1 MAQSARRVGAMLS
14 RAGSQPRARFILI
27 HAFMGYI
34 YVAWRAAR
42 IHNSCVHAGPFTND
56 IHQIGLAKCCLLSFL
71 DSARGGGCPRMYV
84 GTSETELRTG
94 RGSEHTVRPDR
105 GSVLLHAVSM
115 LGHALQLKFFFL
127 LRLSLA
133 PPRHNIIQQH
143 VTFMDRRPAQL
154 AAV

>member
-1 MAQSARRVGAMLS
+1 
-14 RAGSQPRARFILI
+14 
-27 HAFMGYI
+27 
-34 YVAWRAAR
+34 
-42 IHNSCVHAGPFTND
+42 
-56 IHQIGLAKCCLLSFL
+56 
-71 DSARGGGCPRMYV
+71 MYV